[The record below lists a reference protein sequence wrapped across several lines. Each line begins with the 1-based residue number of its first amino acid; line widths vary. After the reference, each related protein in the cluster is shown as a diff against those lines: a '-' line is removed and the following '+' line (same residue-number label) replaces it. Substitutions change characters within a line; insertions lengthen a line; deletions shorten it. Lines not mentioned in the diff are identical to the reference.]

1 MEEIHQSIIHQAANG
16 DINSFK
22 VIYDVMKDY
31 VYTVA
36 YRITSSREDA
46 EEVTQDVFVNIYK
59 NLRKFKFQSSL
70 KTWVYR
76 IATNTAINRAKKN
89 LRGSGRE
96 VALDENIPLQS
107 FGETLT
113 EQARKE
119 NNEELV
125 KKFLDQLNP
134 DQRACIML
142 RDSEGL
148 SYEEIAETLK
158 ININTVRSRLKR
170 AREKLLQATGK
181 EP

>member
-1 MEEIHQSIIHQAANG
+1 MEDIHQSTIHQAANG

-46 EEVTQDVFVNIYK
+46 EEVTQDVFVNIHK
-59 NLRKFKFQSSL
+59 NLKSFKFQSSL

-89 LRGSGRE
+89 SRKSGRE

-119 NNEELV
+119 NNEALV
-125 KKFLDQLNP
+125 NKFLDQLNP
-134 DQRACIML
+134 DQRACVML

-148 SYEEIAETLK
+148 SYGEIAETLN

-181 EP
+181 GL